1 MPLGERLFSPHFHTN
16 GRWRGAT
23 ANASLCSSSRW
34 VIYAWR
40 WAPNAPPSLCR
51 LPSARLGPCWDINP
65 SQTPWPT
72 PVSKQTFFSPL
83 VFFSWKYTLCVF
95 FNSSNELILSSSLCP
110 SFLFLIHQFLLARIL
125 SRDFSHT
132 RTENLIRRRKTEA
145 TLIDFSVLIQ
155 NIFQDWKCC

>member
-72 PVSKQTFFSPL
+72 PASKQTFSPL
-83 VFFSWKYTLCVF
+83 LFSFLGNTPSVF
-95 FNSSNELILSSSLCP
+95 SLTRAMNWFYLP
-110 SFLFLIHQFLLARIL
+110 VYAHLFLFLIHQFLLARIL